1 MNSRRIER
9 DKSLAAL
16 YPQLSAEWCYDKNA
30 GLTPYDIL
38 PHSNRKIWWRCKQG
52 HKWQATPCHRTKHS
66 SGCPYCSGRYAIKG
80 ENDLETLYPDLVKEW
95 NYEKNGNLRVT
106 ASQAAIKR
114 SGGFATRDMSGRQWS
129 ITGQAAAPAVC
140 TAPGIS

>member
-1 MNSRRIER
+1 FQMKIRTDKAPCHYQTMSLPAFISGRVPMNSRRIER

-52 HKWQATPCHRTKHS
+52 HKWQATPCHRQNSALAVRTVPADTPSKARTIWKHYIQIS
-66 SGCPYCSGRYAIKG
+66 S
-80 ENDLETLYPDLVKEW
+80 
-95 NYEKNGNLRVT
+95 
-106 ASQAAIKR
+106 
-114 SGGFATRDMSGRQWS
+114 
-129 ITGQAAAPAVC
+129 
-140 TAPGIS
+140 